1 MNARRYLRRLYT
13 RLPVVREIRQIR
25 DAVLEM
31 RRDMRKV
38 ASKELVELLQ
48 FSILHEPRYA
58 DPKRLLRFAHQTYS
72 QNGEDGMIAEVCR
85 RIGTP
90 SMKFL
95 EIGVGNGLENNT
107 LALLMKGWQGW
118 WVDIDHRG
126 MAAIASTFRR
136 QIASGQLTTLT
147 ATVTAENIESLLGG
161 LGVPKEFD
169 VLSLD
174 IDRNTYWVWAAMASY
189 KPRLAVIEYNASFLP
204 DVDWK
209 IGYRADRGWNGTSD
223 FGASLKALELL
234 GRQLGYSLVGCD
246 FLGVN
251 ACFVRTD
258 LCGDKFAEPFTAENH
273 YASVWPDLATRAPS
287 WI

>member
-1 MNARRYLRRLYT
+1 MNARSYLRRLYT
-13 RLPVVREIRQIR
+13 RLPIVREIRQIR

-136 QIASGQLTTLT
+136 QIASAQLTTLT
-147 ATVTAENIESLLGG
+147 AAVTAENIESLLGG

-189 KPRLAVIEYNASFLP
+189 KPRLAVIEYNAAFLP

-209 IGYRADRGWNGTSD
+209 IGYRAD
-223 FGASLKALELL
+223 
-234 GRQLGYSLVGCD
+234 
-246 FLGVN
+246 
-251 ACFVRTD
+251 
-258 LCGDKFAEPFTAENH
+258 
-273 YASVWPDLATRAPS
+273 
-287 WI
+287 